1 MSTFSHRI
9 QFNSLRPFSAIARHL
24 AACGLACVVIAAV
37 YSGAEARSLDDKE
50 RTALASTVSEF
61 DAAMR
66 ENNFDRIIATVP
78 PKVMNAIAGK
88 AGIDAEKMRSM
99 MSEMMKA
106 MMKDVKIEQFSMDVS
121 KADLKELASGA
132 PYALIPTETVI
143 SAGEMG
149 RVKQKSHTL
158 ALLDDG
164 KWYLVRV
171 SELQQLVIVRE
182 VYPEFTNVEFPQGS
196 MEVLKQ

>member
-1 MSTFSHRI
+1 MA
-9 QFNSLRPFSAIARHL
+9 QGVL
-24 AACGLACVVIAAV
+24 ACGLACMVMALAS
-37 YSGAEARSLDDKE
+37 SGADARSLEDKE
-50 RTALASTVSEF
+50 KAALAATVSQF

-66 ENNFDRIIATVP
+66 DNNFERIIATVP
-78 PKVMNAIAGK
+78 PKVMNSIAGK
-88 AGIDAEKMRSM
+88 AGIDVLKMRSM
-99 MSEMMKA
+99 MSEMMKT
-106 MMKDVKIEQFSMDVS
+106 MMKDVKIEQFSMDVG
-121 KADLKELASGA
+121 KADFKELSSGT

-149 RVKQKSHTL
+149 KVKQKSHTL
-158 ALLDDG
+158 ALLDDNT
-164 KWYLVRV
+164 WYLVRV